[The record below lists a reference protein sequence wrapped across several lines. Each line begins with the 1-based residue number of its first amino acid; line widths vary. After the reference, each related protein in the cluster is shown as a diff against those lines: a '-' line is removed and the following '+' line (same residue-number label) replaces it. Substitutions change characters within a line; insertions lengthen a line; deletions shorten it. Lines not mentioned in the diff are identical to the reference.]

1 MIREIRKTDLS
12 NGFFS
17 LLAQLS
23 GEVTSYDVDYLWN
36 EYTKHSNHIT
46 FVDEV
51 KEAGKPARILATSS
65 VIIESKFLH
74 CGSKVGHIED
84 VVVDKNTRGSG
95 LGQKIVQHCIDYA
108 RNAGCYKVILDCSNK
123 NVPFYINCGMYLSEN
138 CMRIDL

>member
-1 MIREIRKTDLS
+1 MIREIIKSDL
-12 NGFFS
+12 NDGFFS

-23 GEVTSYDVDYLWN
+23 GQTTSYNPDLLWN

-51 KEAGKPARILATSS
+51 KEAGKLASIIATSS
-65 VIIESKFLH
+65 VLIENKFLH
-74 CGSKVGHIED
+74 CGSRVGHIED
-84 VVVDKNTRGSG
+84 VVVDRDTRGTG
-95 LGQKIVQHCIDYA
+95 LGQKIVEHCIAYCRDV
-108 RNAGCYKVILDCSNK
+108 GCYKVILDCSNK